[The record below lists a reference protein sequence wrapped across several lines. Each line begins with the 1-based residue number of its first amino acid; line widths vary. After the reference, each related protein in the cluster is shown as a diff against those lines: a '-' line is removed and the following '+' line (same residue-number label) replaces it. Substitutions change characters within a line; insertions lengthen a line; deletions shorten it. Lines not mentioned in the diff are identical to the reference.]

1 MATPTHRIPEGGY
14 ILVEAGRILRAWEL
28 HHAKIITLLDL
39 RVWLACHELVARRQG
54 AQNRQRANYTH
65 EELARLVS
73 VTALGR
79 IKGSLRRL
87 ERANLV
93 TWSTN
98 SVKVTHPGPPDSHTT
113 FISIRRLVPMPRR
126 MVRFLAAG
134 ASRSV
139 IATAFGVMLRCL
151 FIRRGECS
159 GTGRCKASWVADTFG
174 IDERSAKRA
183 RSELLRIGWVKPLD
197 SSQWSMNR
205 WGGQFQVNLNWRSPE
220 SKRPA
225 PRMSPLSRPIE
236 PRLSPPESNKHPLRE
251 YTHQNPARREP
262 AGVWRNPAK
271 RLLAPSLRDVHRLD
285 LIDRERTLAL
295 HHQACERGLAE
306 RSEAGRLRF
315 VGLAMHARRCGTR
328 NPAGLFAWLLAGG
341 RWGFITQID
350 EDQARELLRGEE
362 EQSRPKPPR
371 SKPQEPARR
380 AFANAGLVGINLLSQ
395 LGRGDAQSG
404 IAGHSKSRNWQL
416 ASPGSL
422 SNPHTAQH
430 AARKSTFTER

>member
-1 MATPTHRIPEGGY
+1 MATTAPPIPDGGY
-14 ILVEAGRILRAWEL
+14 ILVEAGHILRAWEL

-73 VTALGR
+73 VAALGR
-79 IKGSLRRL
+79 VTGSLRRL
-87 ERANLV
+87 ERARLV
-93 TWSTN
+93 MWSTN

-139 IATAFGVMLRCL
+139 IAVAFGVMLRCL

-159 GTGRCKASWVADTFG
+159 GIGRCKASWVADTFG

-183 RSELLRIGWVKPLD
+183 RGELVRIGWVTPLG

-205 WGGQFQVNLNWRSPE
+205 WGGQFQVNLCWKSPE

-225 PRMSPLSRPIE
+225 SRLSPHTRPIE

-251 YTHQNPARREP
+251 YTHQNPARRGP
-262 AGVWRNPAK
+262 AGVRKNPAK
-271 RLLAPSLRDVHRLD
+271 SLVAPSLRNVQRSD

-295 HHQACERGLAE
+295 HHEACEHGLAE

-328 NPAGLFAWLLAGG
+328 NPAGLFAWLLAGR

-350 EDQARELLRGEE
+350 EDQARELLRGEGE
-362 EQSRPKPPR
+362 RYRPKPR
-371 SKPQEPARR
+371 ETARQ
-380 AFANAGLVGINLLSQ
+380 AFTNAGLVGQSLLSQ
-395 LGRGDAQSG
+395 FGRGDAQCGSIAAFRVHESLTCASHGSSG
-404 IAGHSKSRNWQL
+404 CS
-416 ASPGSL
+416 
-422 SNPHTAQH
+422 
-430 AARKSTFTER
+430 

>member
-1 MATPTHRIPEGGY
+1 MATTAPRIPEGGY
-14 ILVEAGRILRAWEL
+14 ILVEAGHILRAWEL

-39 RVWLACHELVARRQG
+39 RVWLACHELVARRRG

-79 IKGSLRRL
+79 VKGSLRRL
-87 ERANLV
+87 ERARLV
-93 TWSTN
+93 MWSTN

-139 IATAFGVMLRCL
+139 IASALGIMLRCL

-183 RSELLRIGWVKPLD
+183 RCELVRIGWVRPLD

-205 WGGQFQVNLNWRSPE
+205 WGGQFQVNLNWMSPE

-251 YTHQNPARREP
+251 YTHQNPAHRGP
-262 AGVWRNPAK
+262 AGVRKSPAK
-271 RLLAPSLRDVHRLD
+271 ILVAPSLRDVHRSD

-295 HHQACERGLAE
+295 HRQACDRGLAE

-328 NPAGLFAWLLAGG
+328 NPAGLFAWLLAG
-341 RWGFITQID
+341 RKWDFITQID
-350 EDQARELLRGEE
+350 EDQARELLKGEGE
-362 EQSRPKPPR
+362 RSRPK
-371 SKPQEPARR
+371 SQESARQ
-380 AFANAGLVGINLLSQ
+380 AFTNAGLVGLSLLSQ
-395 LGRGDAQSG
+395 FGGGGAQG
-404 IAGHSKSRNWQL
+404 GFAGLS
-416 ASPGSL
+416 GSL
-422 SNPHTAQH
+422 N
-430 AARKSTFTER
+430 R